1 MSYRKIEVNGNTYE
15 YVIGKTV
22 IKIKGLGIFPIS
34 EYGNGIG
41 FPSLNKKGDGY
52 EFRQTLRSHKSNDL
66 AFNVT
71 PKIIAGIIT
80 GKKVEPIDLMV
91 DPFETEI
98 HGRVV
103 YIKYNP
109 EVYFSRKDDI

>member
-34 EYGNGIG
+34 EYGNRIG
-41 FPSLNKKGDGY
+41 YPSKKGDGY
-52 EFRQTLRSHKSNDL
+52 EFQQARRSHNANDL

-91 DPFETEI
+91 DPYDAEI
-98 HGRVV
+98 RDKTT
-103 YIKYNP
+103 YLKYNP
-109 EVYFSRKDDI
+109 EVYFGRKDDI